1 MLLAQTIL
9 IILGT
14 HVNAQLGSQDR
25 SANMKF
31 HVLRIHVKTLELAT
45 MLAIT
50 QVMLVLAQKDSLEP
64 TVSSEFHVYLS
75 LVTTVLVSTTK
86 TTKVT
91 RVRAR
96 SVLSEL
102 TARHRFHATTT
113 NAKTTQ
119 HVQTLMI

>member
-9 IILGT
+9 IIWGT
-14 HVNAQLGSQDR
+14 LVSAQPGSQDR

-75 LVTTVLVSTTK
+75 HVTTVLVSTTK

-96 SVLSEL
+96 SVLSEI
-102 TARHRFHATTT
+102 TARHRFHATTI

-119 HVQTLMI
+119 HVQTLRI

>member
-9 IILGT
+9 IIWGT
-14 HVNAQLGSQDR
+14 LVNAQLGSQDQ

-31 HVLRIHVKTLELAT
+31 HVRRILVKTLELVT

-50 QVMLVLAQKDSLEP
+50 QVMLALAQKDSLEP

-75 LVTTVLVSTTK
+75 PVTTVLVSTTK
-86 TTKVT
+86 TSKVT
-91 RVRAR
+91 RVRVR
-96 SVLSEL
+96 WVLSEI

-119 HVQTLMI
+119 HVQTLRI